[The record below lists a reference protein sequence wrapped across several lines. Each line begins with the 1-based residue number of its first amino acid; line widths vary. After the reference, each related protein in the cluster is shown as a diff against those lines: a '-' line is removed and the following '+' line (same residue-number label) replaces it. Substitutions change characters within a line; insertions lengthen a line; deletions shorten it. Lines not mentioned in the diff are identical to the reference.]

1 MEGRVIASFR
11 AVGGPGR
18 PFLERARSLITR
30 LTEIGGVHVGWDV
43 LKITFAF
50 EASRFPTVLEAAINP
65 GPAVQGEEPAWAV
78 GLAQGDIRPVNEPGS
93 PLTSSGLL
101 WWGPPIVAASA
112 LAELARPGEILCA
125 QTIPALRSGDIVT
138 SGLRIARDGTLRV
151 RGARVDKRQPWKR
164 QAAENLAKMTV
175 PRLVTSHLP
184 AVKLEP
190 GALVVLRADPGS
202 GGTRLLHELA
212 QRAPR
217 SLVISPAGSG
227 FEPLG
232 ALRRALGRSAGKVV
246 NPLLLELSQPLDALI
261 KGKGVS
267 LDLAAR
273 LITAFLWPKQSGT
286 NSALILDDAKL
297 IDPATLEACV
307 RAVKRAPA
315 FGVIARL
322 DATGGLPSVLA
333 GLPKASE
340 HELPVLSREGAE
352 DVAVGCTGGALDA
365 LARSRWARLGGGNPL
380 AIVEAI
386 TQGIGSGDLTW
397 TGDKATPRS
406 RAAGRGKVR
415 PAAKWIRKRANAEK
429 TPVRAVLSL
438 LAVVGGEAKI
448 DFLSRVLEHAQLRI
462 DAMQAVAYMI
472 KARWIVSHE
481 EGFVSFPARTHKDA
495 LFTTL
500 EGDAKK
506 RLHLAIA
513 RTIEETEGVFGRVE
527 GAWHSAQGGEGP
539 KAALAL
545 LDGARA
551 TAEAHLEASTTQLI
565 AFARRADPSC
575 EEVALEVLANALAR
589 SPSVNPPPM
598 SMPPMTTPSAPPS
611 AIIPSSR
618 PGAGGL
624 SRTGPERVAAIASVP
639 PVRRVSNPPPAAP
652 SPPDPE
658 GDDDSMVEHARIVPP
673 DTPVGTTAPIA
684 TAPATTNTTARSAAL
699 DDASVLRDEP
709 TRKKGSGRDSEPPTM
724 EDDVDAGHAD
734 SDPELVLRESQR
746 RPAGVS
752 AEPPMS
758 AKTALAHATT
768 EQMPAIP
775 MMTPGAPGMQ
785 SEPPGSGSG
794 SQIATRLGEL
804 AKEALLTSDNAA
816 LERWVDGLRAAGESP
831 AFTER
836 MRAMARLGRGD
847 IGDALRVLRRT
858 RAQLDAKDH
867 RRRCQ
872 TSLAL
877 GVALS
882 VAGRPQEALLEGMD
896 ALARARQINDDRGAK
911 ACLAFLAKL
920 YSSVDREEEAAKI
933 RSVSS

>member
-1 MEGRVIASFR
+1 LEGRVIASFR

-18 PFLERARSLITR
+18 PFLERARSLIAH
-30 LTEIGGVHVGWDV
+30 LTSELGGVHVGWDV

-50 EASRFPTVLEAAINP
+50 EANRFPAVLEAAISP
-65 GPAVQGEEPAWAV
+65 GPAVQGEEPPWAV
-78 GLAQGDIRPVNEPGS
+78 GLAQGDVRPVNEPGS

-164 QAAENLAKMTV
+164 QAAENLTKMTV
-175 PRLVTSHLP
+175 PRLVTTHLP

-190 GALVVLRADPGS
+190 GALVVLRADPGA
-202 GGTRLLHELA
+202 GGTRLLNELA

-217 SLVISPAGSG
+217 SLVIAPVGSG

-286 NSALILDDAKL
+286 NSALILDDSKL

-307 RAVKRAPA
+307 RAVKKAPA

-397 TGDKATPRS
+397 AGEKATPRS

-472 KARWIVSHE
+472 KSRWVVSHE
-481 EGFVSFPARTHKDA
+481 EGYVSFPSRTHKDA

-527 GAWHSAQGGEGP
+527 GAWHAAQGGEGP

-551 TAEAHLEASTTQLI
+551 TADAHLEASTTQLI
-565 AFARRADPSC
+565 AFARRADPTC

-589 SPSVNPPPM
+589 SPSVNPPAPV

-618 PGAGGL
+618 PGAGS
-624 SRTGPERVAAIASVP
+624 SRTGPERIAAIASVP
-639 PVRRVSNPPPAAP
+639 PVRRVSNPPPPATAAAATTAAAAAAP
-652 SPPDPE
+652 SAPAAAPGVAVPPPSEPD
-658 GDDDSMVEHARIVPP
+658 GDEDSMVEHARIVPP
-673 DTPVGTTAPIA
+673 DSPLL
-684 TAPATTNTTARSAAL
+684 ATTDAAN
-699 DDASVLRDEP
+699 ALRDEP

-724 EDDVDAGHAD
+724 DDGTDGGHTD
-734 SDPELVLRESQR
+734 SDPDLVLRASQKQ
-746 RPAGVS
+746 PAV
-752 AEPPMS
+752 A
-758 AKTALAHATT
+758 
-768 EQMPAIP
+768 
-775 MMTPGAPGMQ
+775 GA
-785 SEPPGSGSG
+785 
-794 SQIATRLGEL
+794 
-804 AKEALLTSDNAA
+804 AA
-816 LERWVDGLRAAGESP
+816 AAGAATGANWRDRWCTCLREDG
-831 AFTER
+831 
-836 MRAMARLGRGD
+836 ARKR
-847 IGDALRVLRRT
+847 
-858 RAQLDAKDH
+858 
-867 RRRCQ
+867 
-872 TSLAL
+872 
-877 GVALS
+877 
-882 VAGRPQEALLEGMD
+882 
-896 ALARARQINDDRGAK
+896 DDRTDARHSDDECSGNAIGA
-911 ACLAFLAKL
+911 A
-920 YSSVDREEEAAKI
+920 SREWRVRKPDC
-933 RSVSS
+933 RSTW